1 MEKRA
6 NREQTG
12 SGERL
17 LDTLTQCFQFVN
29 KINCFPILR
38 QPCFCHGK
46 MHSLPQFRPDQVD
59 LCRSSSILPNCPPRR
74 CPKVPTMPSFL
85 PTRLFDKGWCSAL
98 GMAAVLTLSTAPLVA
113 SPSAAVE
120 LEPAAIDE
128 TVFPIGAPPAMIEAT
143 EGGKPGARL
152 WRDDALA
159 LLPDAISTGAIST
172 SAIMATPPLFR
183 FATSPLALA
192 ADRHILVGLMLLAV
206 AAMASV
212 SFGLWRWQVRGFHHA
227 AEDRLGGGSAHAA

>member
-1 MEKRA
+1 
-6 NREQTG
+6 
-12 SGERL
+12 
-17 LDTLTQCFQFVN
+17 
-29 KINCFPILR
+29 
-38 QPCFCHGK
+38 
-46 MHSLPQFRPDQVD
+46 
-59 LCRSSSILPNCPPRR
+59 
-74 CPKVPTMPSFL
+74 MPSFL
-85 PTRLFDKGWCSAL
+85 PTPLFDKGWCSAL

-152 WRDDALA
+152 WRDDAPA

-212 SFGLWRWQVRGFHHA
+212 SFRSVALAGPWLPSCGRGSVGGRERPCRVNPPPVPRSRPRPGEQGGFLSGLNPLETLVIA
-227 AEDRLGGGSAHAA
+227 AIILVALGGALLVGKGLLLKSRVDAATATPAPLMLAELAR